1 MKRIVAILYETVA
14 KKELLPSVELDTVW
28 QMLGE
33 LEQRAPGEAEALHA
47 AQECMISAVQRA
59 EEDGFTSGF
68 RCAAA
73 LWREC
78 V

>member
-1 MKRIVAILYETVA
+1 MQSMLQILYQKVGRDA
-14 KKELLPSVELDTVW
+14 LHPSVELDAVW

-33 LEQRAPGEAEALHA
+33 LEQRTPNEAEALRT
-47 AQECMISAVQRA
+47 AQEGILSAVQRA
-59 EEDGFTSGF
+59 EEDAFASGF